1 MKKIVFLLLLV
12 FCLLSGCGE
21 EAPPEEP
28 MVCIPAEECFLC
40 AGTWERDN
48 VAIISLNTFKMVE
61 VEINRYDAEGKLI
74 KERAGNI
81 SMRREQ
87 PEEDG
92 FRVLITE
99 NPDRGYAMLTVEPG
113 GDQWADRR
121 KAAGFLCADCLEKI
135 LPEEGREKMGFGVI
149 DLSTGEIKV
158 FDQQILGFEA
168 GDFYVHCDWE
178 ETETALDL
186 VIFYAPLRY

>member
-1 MKKIVFLLLLV
+1 MKKSTFLLLLLL
-12 FCLLSGCGE
+12 CLLTACGE
-21 EAPPEEP
+21 NVPEEP
-28 MVCIPAEECFLC
+28 VVCVPAEECFLC

-87 PEEDG
+87 PGEDS

-113 GDQWADRR
+113 GDQWADRH
-121 KAAGFLCADCLEKI
+121 KAAQFLCPDCLEKI
-135 LPEEGREKMGFGVI
+135 LPEEGRKKTGFGVI
-149 DLSTGEIKV
+149 DLSTGKIKI
-158 FDQQILGFEA
+158 FDRQTLGFEA

-178 ETETALDL
+178 ENGTDLDL
-186 VIFYAPLRY
+186 LIFYDPVRY